1 MQIFRR
7 KIKKKKKNSSEKLII
22 LPNIT
27 GRFRIRGWSWDFPRQ
42 SSNHAVLSTQVRKV
56 QSRGGAAQ
64 VIGRSEGKG
73 DVKAGGKE
81 HSRSKGQGGCCLV
94 WVSSYPRGTSWEY
107 TEGAF
112 PTHGAL
118 VTVVAQKT
126 STRRE
131 MTKMESASSFHNVS
145 IP

>member
-7 KIKKKKKNSSEKLII
+7 KIKKKKQFRKVDHLAQYHPEIQDQRLVLGFPQAVQWPCCAVYTSKKGAEQRRSCPGDWEVRGKRGCQ
-22 LPNIT
+22 
-27 GRFRIRGWSWDFPRQ
+27 GRREGTLQKQGAGR
-42 SSNHAVLSTQVRKV
+42 VLS
-56 QSRGGAAQ
+56 G
-64 VIGRSEGKG
+64 
-73 DVKAGGKE
+73 
-81 HSRSKGQGGCCLV
+81 L
-94 WVSSYPRGTSWEY
+94 VSSYPRATSWEY

-131 MTKMESASSFHNVS
+131 MTKMDSASSFQNVS

>member
-7 KIKKKKKNSSEKLII
+7 KIKKKKNSSEKLIT
-22 LPNIT
+22 LPNVT
-27 GRFRIRGWSWDFPRQ
+27 RRFGIRGWSWDVPRQ

-64 VIGRSEGKG
+64 MTGRSERKG
-73 DVKAGGKE
+73 HVKAGGKG

-94 WVSSYPRGTSWEY
+94 WVSSYPRATSWEY
-107 TEGAF
+107 SEGAF

-118 VTVVAQKT
+118 VTAAAQKT

-131 MTKMESASSFHNVS
+131 MTKMESASSFQNVS

>member
-1 MQIFRR
+1 M
-7 KIKKKKKNSSEKLII
+7 
-22 LPNIT
+22 
-27 GRFRIRGWSWDFPRQ
+27 GFPRQ
-42 SSNHAVLSTQVRKV
+42 SSNHAVLPTQVRMV

-64 VIGRSEGKG
+64 VTGRSEGKE

-94 WVSSYPRGTSWEY
+94 WVPSYPWGTRWEHA
-107 TEGAF
+107 EGAF

-118 VTVVAQKT
+118 VPVVAQKT
-126 STRRE
+126 LTRGD
-131 MTKMESASSFHNVS
+131 MTKMESASSFQNVS

>member
-1 MQIFRR
+1 M
-7 KIKKKKKNSSEKLII
+7 
-22 LPNIT
+22 
-27 GRFRIRGWSWDFPRQ
+27 
-42 SSNHAVLSTQVRKV
+42 
-56 QSRGGAAQ
+56 
-64 VIGRSEGKG
+64 IGRSEGKG

-81 HSRSKGQGGCCLV
+81 RSKGQGGCCLV

-107 TEGAF
+107 AEGAF

-131 MTKMESASSFHNVS
+131 MTKMESASSFQNVS